1 VSAVTKRP
9 ISAEREP
16 TGRGGRRRS
25 GRARREDADFA
36 LGKDGAD
43 LLRPR
48 GFAHL
53 LLVAVAA
60 FFVLFFAWASWATL
74 DEVTR
79 GEGRVIPSSQVQV
92 VQNLEG
98 GIVSQILVHEGEIV
112 ERGQVLLRIDNVR
125 AASDLRENRKRYLAL
140 LGALARLRAE
150 VDDTDI
156 TFAPEVLAD
165 AAEVARNER
174 ELYDA
179 RQEALRSE
187 LAILRSQAVQ
197 RHQELAELQQ
207 RLAQLEGS
215 HALAQQELEITEPL
229 AAKHIVSRI
238 DLLRLKREVNDLAG
252 ELETTR
258 LGMDR
263 VKAAS
268 EEADRRI
275 EEKSLSFRA
284 DAQRELTAVQ
294 AEAAALEEKI
304 AADTDRV
311 QRTDVRSP
319 VRGTI
324 KQLFVNTVGGVIQP
338 GEDLVEI
345 VPLEDTLLVEA
356 KVRPADIAFL
366 RPGQQAT
373 VKVTAYDFSIYGGLD
388 AVVEDIS
395 ADTITDEKGER
406 FYRIRVRT
414 KDNTLHKGSKPL
426 PIIPGMTTEVD
437 ILTGEK
443 TVMDYLLKP
452 ILKARHN
459 ALRER

>member
-1 VSAVTKRP
+1 
-9 ISAEREP
+9 
-16 TGRGGRRRS
+16 
-25 GRARREDADFA
+25 
-36 LGKDGAD
+36 
-43 LLRPR
+43 
-48 GFAHL
+48 
-53 LLVAVAA
+53 
-60 FFVLFFAWASWATL
+60 
-74 DEVTR
+74 
-79 GEGRVIPSSQVQV
+79 V

-98 GIVSQILVHEGEIV
+98 GIVSAILVREGEIV

-125 AASDLRENRKRYLAL
+125 AASDLRENRKRHLAL

-150 VDDTDI
+150 VGETGID
-156 TFAPEVLAD
+156 FGPQVLAG
-165 AAEVARNER
+165 AGEVARNEAA
-174 ELYDA
+174 LFDA
-179 RQEALRSE
+179 RQQALASE
-187 LAILRSQAVQ
+187 LAILRSQALQ
-197 RHQELAELQQ
+197 RQQELAELQSS
-207 RLAQLEGS
+207 LAQLDGS
-215 HALAQQELEITEPL
+215 HELALAELKITEPL
-229 AAKHIVSRI
+229 AARRIVPQI
-238 DLLRLKREVNDLAG
+238 DLLRLKREVNDLKG

-258 LGMDR
+258 LGIER
-263 VKAAS
+263 IKSAAD
-268 EEADRRI
+268 EADRRI

-284 DAQRELTAVQ
+284 EAQRELVVVQ
-294 AEAAALEEKI
+294 AEADALEEKI

-366 RPGQQAT
+366 RPGQPAT

-395 ADTITDEKGER
+395 ADTITDEEGER

-414 KDNTLHKGSKPL
+414 TGGALEKAGAPL

-443 TVMDYLLKP
+443 TVLDYLLKP
-452 ILKARHN
+452 ILRAQQT

>member
-1 VSAVTKRP
+1 M
-9 ISAEREP
+9 
-16 TGRGGRRRS
+16 TGDAGV
-25 GRARREDADFA
+25 RARREDADFA
-36 LGKDGAD
+36 LGRAGAD

-53 LLVAVAA
+53 LLLVIAV
-60 FFVLFFAWASWATL
+60 FFILFFAWASWATL

-98 GIVSQILVHEGEIV
+98 GIVSAILVREGDIV
-112 ERGQVLLRIDNVR
+112 ERGEVLLQIDNVR

-150 VDDTDI
+150 VGETEVA
-156 TFAPEVLAD
+156 FAPEVLAD
-165 AAEVARNER
+165 AGEVVRAEGA
-174 ELYDA
+174 LFDA
-179 RQEALRSE
+179 RQQALASE
-187 LAILRSQAVQ
+187 LAILDSQAEQ
-197 RHQELAELQQ
+197 REQELAELQR

-215 HALAQQELEITEPL
+215 HALALEELKITEPL
-229 AAKHIVSRI
+229 AARRIVPQI

-258 LGMDR
+258 LGIER
-263 VKAAS
+263 VKTAAD
-268 EEADRRI
+268 EADRRI
-275 EEKSLSFRA
+275 EEKALSFRA
-284 DAQRELTAVQ
+284 EAQRELTVVR
-294 AEAAALEEKI
+294 AEADALEEKI
-304 AADTDRV
+304 AADADRV
-311 QRTDVRSP
+311 QRTEVRAP

-324 KQLFVNTVGGVIQP
+324 KQLFVNTVGGVVQP

-366 RPGQQAT
+366 RPGQPAT

-388 AVVEDIS
+388 AVVEGIS
-395 ADTITDEKGER
+395 ADTITDEEGER

-414 KDNTLHKGSKPL
+414 TASTLDRAGEPL

-443 TVMDYLLKP
+443 TVLDYLLKP
-452 ILKARHN
+452 ILRAQHR

>member
-1 VSAVTKRP
+1 MS
-9 ISAEREP
+9 
-16 TGRGGRRRS
+16 
-25 GRARREDADFA
+25 ARREDAEYA
-36 LGKDGAD
+36 LGRDGAD

-53 LLVAVAA
+53 LLVAIAT

-79 GEGRVIPSSQVQV
+79 GDGRVIPSSRVQV
-92 VQNLEG
+92 MQNLEG
-98 GIVSQILVHEGEIV
+98 GIVSAILVREGDIV
-112 ERGQVLLRIDNVR
+112 EQGQVLLQIDNVR
-125 AASDLRENRKRYLAL
+125 AASDLRENRKRHLAL

-150 VDDTDI
+150 VTDTGI
-156 TFAPEVLAD
+156 EFAPQVLAD
-165 AAEVARNER
+165 AREVARNER
-174 ELYDA
+174 ALFDA
-179 RQEALRSE
+179 RQQALESE
-187 LAILRSQAVQ
+187 LAILHSQADQ
-197 RHQELAELQQ
+197 REQELAELQR
-207 RLAQLEGS
+207 RLAQLDSS
-215 HALAQQELEITEPL
+215 HKLALEELKITEPL
-229 AAKHIVSRI
+229 AARRIVPQI

-258 LGMDR
+258 LGIER
-263 VKAAS
+263 VEEAS
-268 EEADRRI
+268 DEADRRI
-275 EEKSLSFRA
+275 EEKFLSFRA
-284 DAQRELTAVQ
+284 EAQRELTVVQ

-304 AADTDRV
+304 AADADRV
-311 QRTDVRSP
+311 KRTDVRSP
-319 VRGTI
+319 VHGTI
-324 KQLFVNTVGGVIQP
+324 KQLHVNTVGGVIQP
-338 GEDLVEI
+338 GEDLVEV

-366 RPGQQAT
+366 RPGQPAT

-395 ADTITDEKGER
+395 ADTITDEDGER

-414 KDNTLHKGSKPL
+414 TESTLHKAGTPL

>member
-1 VSAVTKRP
+1 MS
-9 ISAEREP
+9 
-16 TGRGGRRRS
+16 
-25 GRARREDADFA
+25 ARREDAEHA
-36 LGKDGAD
+36 LGRDGAD
-43 LLRPR
+43 LHGPR

-53 LLVAVAA
+53 LLMVIAT

-79 GEGRVIPSSQVQV
+79 GEGRVIPSTQVQV
-92 VQNLEG
+92 VQNQEG
-98 GIVSQILVHEGEIV
+98 GIVSQLLVREGQIV
-112 ERGQVLLRIDNVR
+112 EAGQVLLRIDNVR
-125 AASDLRENRKRYLAL
+125 AASDLRENRKRYMAL

-150 VDDTDI
+150 VEDSGI
-156 TFAPEVLAD
+156 EFAPRVLAD
-165 AAEVARNER
+165 ATEVARNER
-174 ELYDA
+174 ALFDA
-179 RQEALRSE
+179 RQQALRSE
-187 LAILRSQAVQ
+187 LAILGSQATQ
-197 RHQELAELQQ
+197 RQQELAELQ
-207 RLAQLEGS
+207 RHLSQLEGS
-215 HALAQQELEITEPL
+215 YELALEELKITEPL
-229 AAKHIVSRI
+229 AARRVVPKL

-252 ELETTR
+252 EFESTQ
-258 LGMDR
+258 LGIER
-263 VKAAS
+263 IKSAS
-268 EEADRRI
+268 HEAERRI

-284 DAQRELTAVQ
+284 EAQRELNVVQ

-311 QRTDVRSP
+311 ERTDVRSP

-324 KQLFVNTVGGVIQP
+324 KQLFVNTLGGVVQP
-338 GEDLVEI
+338 GEDLAEI

-366 RPGQQAT
+366 RPGQAAT

-395 ADTITDEKGER
+395 ADTIIDEDGER

-414 KDNTLHKGSKPL
+414 SDSTLEKAGVPL
-426 PIIPGMTTEVD
+426 PIIPGMTTQVD

-452 ILKARHN
+452 ILRARQN

>member
-1 VSAVTKRP
+1 MSAG
-9 ISAEREP
+9 P
-16 TGRGGRRRS
+16 TGADLDPAARGGRR
-25 GRARREDADFA
+25 GRPRPRREDADYA
-36 LGKDGAD
+36 LGRDGAG

-53 LLVAVAA
+53 LLVAIAA

-79 GEGRVIPSSQVQV
+79 GEGRVIPSSHVQM

-98 GIVSQILVHEGEIV
+98 GIVAAILVREGEVV
-112 ERGQVLLRIDNVR
+112 ERGQVLLQIDNVG
-125 AASDLRENRKRYLAL
+125 AASDLRENRTRHLAL

-150 VDDTDI
+150 VQEADI
-156 TFAPEVLAD
+156 DFAPQVLAD
-165 AAEVARNER
+165 AGEVARAER
-174 ELYDA
+174 ALFDA
-179 RQEALRSE
+179 RRQALQSE
-187 LAILRSQAVQ
+187 LAILHSQAEQ
-197 RHQELAELQQ
+197 REQELAELQR
-207 RLAQLEGS
+207 RLAQLKGS
-215 HALAQQELEITEPL
+215 HALALEELKITEPL
-229 AAKHIVSRI
+229 AAKRIVPQI
-238 DLLRLKREVNDLAG
+238 DLLRLKREVNDLEG
-252 ELETTR
+252 ELETTQ
-258 LGMDR
+258 LSIER
-263 VKAAS
+263 VKSAS

-284 DAQRELTAVQ
+284 EAQRELTVIR
-294 AEAAALEEKI
+294 AEAAALAEKI
-304 AADTDRV
+304 AADADRV
-311 QRTDVRSP
+311 ERTDVRSP

-338 GEDLVEI
+338 GEDLVAI

-366 RPGQQAT
+366 RPGLPAT

-395 ADTITDEKGER
+395 ADTITDEEGER
-406 FYRIRVRT
+406 FYRVRVRT
-414 KDNTLHKGSKPL
+414 AESTLDKARTPL

-443 TVMDYLLKP
+443 TVLDYLLKP
-452 ILKARHN
+452 ILRAQHH

>member
-1 VSAVTKRP
+1 LSVDTTSAAPEGAAPRQ
-9 ISAEREP
+9 
-16 TGRGGRRRS
+16 RRS
-25 GRARREDADFA
+25 PRARREDAAFA
-36 LGKDGAD
+36 LGHDGAE

-48 GFAHL
+48 ALAHL
-53 LLVAVAA
+53 LLVVIAA

-79 GEGRVIPSSQVQV
+79 GDGRVIPSSQVQV

-98 GIVSQILVHEGEIV
+98 GIVSAILVREGEIV

-125 AASDLRENRKRYLAL
+125 AASDLRENRKRHLAL

-150 VDDTDI
+150 VGKTGID
-156 TFAPEVLAD
+156 FGPQVLAG
-165 AAEVARNER
+165 AGEVARNEAA
-174 ELYDA
+174 LFDA
-179 RQEALRSE
+179 RQQALASE
-187 LAILRSQAVQ
+187 LAILRSQALQ
-197 RHQELAELQQ
+197 RQQELAELQSS
-207 RLAQLEGS
+207 LAQLDGS
-215 HALAQQELEITEPL
+215 HELALAELKITEPL
-229 AAKHIVSRI
+229 AARRIVPQI
-238 DLLRLKREVNDLAG
+238 DLLRLKREINDLEG

-258 LGMDR
+258 LGIER
-263 VKAAS
+263 IKSAAD
-268 EEADRRI
+268 EADRRI

-284 DAQRELTAVQ
+284 EAQRELVVVQ
-294 AEAAALEEKI
+294 AEADALEEKV

-366 RPGQQAT
+366 RPGQPAT

-395 ADTITDEKGER
+395 ADTITDEEGER

-414 KDNTLHKGSKPL
+414 TGGALEKAGAPL

-443 TVMDYLLKP
+443 TVLDYLLKP
-452 ILKARHN
+452 ILRAQQT

>member
-1 VSAVTKRP
+1 MS
-9 ISAEREP
+9 
-16 TGRGGRRRS
+16 
-25 GRARREDADFA
+25 ARREDADYA
-36 LGKDGAD
+36 LGRDGAE

-53 LLVAVAA
+53 LLVAIAA

-79 GEGRVIPSSQVQV
+79 GDGRVIPSSHVQV

-98 GIVSQILVHEGEIV
+98 GIVSALLVREGDIV
-112 ERGQVLLRIDNVR
+112 EQGQVLLRIDNVR
-125 AASDLRENRKRYLAL
+125 AASDLRENRKRHLAL

-150 VDDTDI
+150 VEDTGID
-156 TFAPEVLAD
+156 FAPEVLAE
-165 AAEVARNER
+165 AGAVARDER
-174 ELYDA
+174 ALFDA
-179 RQEALRSE
+179 RRQALASE
-187 LAILRSQAVQ
+187 LAILHSQAEQ
-197 RHQELAELQQ
+197 REQELVELQR

-215 HALAQQELEITEPL
+215 HELALEELKITEPL
-229 AAKHIVSRI
+229 AARRIVPQI
-238 DLLRLKREVNDLAG
+238 DLLRLKREVNDLEG

-258 LGMDR
+258 LGIER
-263 VKAAS
+263 VELAS
-268 EEADRRI
+268 DEADRRI
-275 EEKSLSFRA
+275 DEKSLSFRA
-284 DAQRELTAVQ
+284 EAQRELVVVQ

-304 AADTDRV
+304 TADADRV
-311 QRTDVRSP
+311 ERTDVRSP

-366 RPGQQAT
+366 RPGQPAT
-373 VKVTAYDFSIYGGLD
+373 VKVTAYDFSIYGGLE
-388 AVVEDIS
+388 AMVEGIS
-395 ADTITDEKGER
+395 ADTITDEDGER

-414 KDNTLHKGSKPL
+414 TGSMLEKAGTPL

-443 TVMDYLLKP
+443 TVLDYLLKP
-452 ILKARHN
+452 ILRAQHN

>member
-1 VSAVTKRP
+1 MSVDPSSAAPVP
-9 ISAEREP
+9 AAP
-16 TGRGGRRRS
+16 RRQRQS
-25 GRARREDADFA
+25 PRARRQDADFA
-36 LGKDGAD
+36 LGRDGAE

-53 LLVAVAA
+53 LLVVIVA
-60 FFVLFFAWASWATL
+60 FFVLFFGWASWATL

-98 GIVSQILVHEGEIV
+98 GIVSAILVREGEIV

-150 VDDTDI
+150 VGDTGLD
-156 TFAPEVLAD
+156 FAPQVLAD
-165 AAEVARNER
+165 AGEVARNEGA
-174 ELYDA
+174 LFDA
-179 RQEALRSE
+179 RQQALKSE
-187 LAILRSQAVQ
+187 LAILHSQAEQ
-197 RHQELAELQQ
+197 RQQELAELQR
-207 RLAQLEGS
+207 RLAQLDGS
-215 HALAQQELEITEPL
+215 HELALEELKITEPL
-229 AAKHIVSRI
+229 AERRIVPRI
-238 DLLRLKREVNDLAG
+238 DLLRLKREVNDLEG

-258 LGMDR
+258 LGIER
-263 VKAAS
+263 VKSAS
-268 EEADRRI
+268 HEADRRI
-275 EEKSLSFRA
+275 EEKTLSFRA
-284 DAQRELTAVQ
+284 EAQRELTVIR
-294 AEAAALEEKI
+294 AEADALEEKI
-304 AADTDRV
+304 AADADRV
-311 QRTDVRSP
+311 ERTGVRSP
-319 VRGTI
+319 VHGTI

-366 RPGQQAT
+366 RPGQPAT
-373 VKVTAYDFSIYGGLD
+373 VKITAYDFSIYGGLD

-395 ADTITDEKGER
+395 ADTITDEEGER

-414 KDNTLHKGSKPL
+414 TESTLDMAGAPL

-452 ILKARHN
+452 ILRAQQT

>member
-1 VSAVTKRP
+1 MQETM
-9 ISAEREP
+9 
-16 TGRGGRRRS
+16 TGDAGV
-25 GRARREDADFA
+25 RARREDAEFA
-36 LGKDGAD
+36 LGRDGAE
-43 LLRPR
+43 LLWPR

-53 LLVAVAA
+53 LLLVVAV
-60 FFVLFFAWASWATL
+60 FVVMFFAWASWATL

-98 GIVSQILVHEGEIV
+98 GIVSAILVREGEVV

-125 AASDLRENRKRYLAL
+125 AASDLREHRKRYLAL

-150 VDDTDI
+150 VADTDL

-165 AAEVARNER
+165 AGEVARAEGA
-174 ELYDA
+174 LFDA
-179 RQEALRSE
+179 RQQALASE
-187 LAILRSQAVQ
+187 LAILRMQALQ
-197 RHQELAELQQ
+197 REQELAELQR

-215 HALAQQELEITEPL
+215 HELALEELKITEPL
-229 AAKHIVSRI
+229 AAKRIVPQV

-258 LGMDR
+258 LGIER
-263 VKAAS
+263 VKSAAD
-268 EEADRRI
+268 EADRRI
-275 EEKSLSFRA
+275 EDKALSFRA
-284 DAQRELTAVQ
+284 EAQRELTVVR
-294 AEAAALEEKI
+294 AEADALEEQI
-304 AADTDRV
+304 AADADRV

-366 RPGQQAT
+366 RPGQPAT

-388 AVVEDIS
+388 AVVEGIS
-395 ADTITDEKGER
+395 ADTITDEEGER

-414 KDNTLHKGSKPL
+414 TEGTLDKAGEPL

-443 TVMDYLLKP
+443 TVLDYLLKP
-452 ILKARHN
+452 ILRAQHR

>member
-1 VSAVTKRP
+1 MT
-9 ISAEREP
+9 AETMP
-16 TGRGGRRRS
+16 NQASRRAKSSR
-25 GRARREDADFA
+25 GRARREDAAYA
-36 LGKDGAD
+36 LGREGAD
-43 LLRPR
+43 LLWPR

-53 LLVAVAA
+53 LLVVVAA

-98 GIVSQILVHEGEIV
+98 GIVSQILVHDGQIV
-112 ERGQVLLRIDNVR
+112 EQGEVLLRIDNIR
-125 AASDLRENRKRYLAL
+125 AASDLRENRKRHLAL

-150 VDDTDI
+150 I
-156 TFAPEVLAD
+156 AGD
-165 AAEVARNER
+165 AIEFDPKVMAEAAQVALNEAA
-174 ELYDA
+174 LYDA
-179 RQEALRSE
+179 RQEELASE
-187 LAILRSQAVQ
+187 LAILRSQATQ
-197 RHQELAELQQ
+197 RQQELAELHR
-207 RLAQLEGS
+207 RLTQLEGS
-215 HALAQQELEITEPL
+215 HELALEELKITEPL
-229 AAKHIVSRI
+229 AQRRVVPKI
-238 DLLRLKREVNDLAG
+238 DLLRLKRQVNDLEG

-258 LGMDR
+258 LGIER
-263 VKAAS
+263 IKSAS
-268 EEADRRI
+268 DEADRRI
-275 EEKSLSFRA
+275 EEKTLSFRA
-284 DAQRELTAVQ
+284 EAQRELNVIQ

-304 AADTDRV
+304 AADADRV
-311 QRTDVRSP
+311 ARTDVRSP

-324 KQLFVNTVGGVIQP
+324 KQLLVNTVGGVVQP

-356 KVRPADIAFL
+356 KVRPPDIAFL
-366 RPGQQAT
+366 RPGQPAT

-388 AVVEDIS
+388 AVVEHIS
-395 ADTITDEKGER
+395 ADTITEDDGER

-414 KDNTLHKGSKPL
+414 AESTLEKAGDAL

-452 ILKARHN
+452 VLRAQQN

>member
-1 VSAVTKRP
+1 MSAGEGSV
-9 ISAEREP
+9 
-16 TGRGGRRRS
+16 
-25 GRARREDADFA
+25 RASREDADFA
-36 LGKDGAD
+36 LGRDGAE

-53 LLVAVAA
+53 LLAVIAL
-60 FFVLFFAWASWATL
+60 FLVLFFAWASWATL

-98 GIVSQILVHEGEIV
+98 GIVSAILVREGEIV
-112 ERGQVLLRIDNVR
+112 EGGQVLLRIDNIR

-150 VDDTDI
+150 VDATGLA
-156 TFAPEVLAD
+156 FAPQVLAE
-165 AAEVARNER
+165 AGEVVR
-174 ELYDA
+174 EEGALFDA
-179 RQEALRSE
+179 RRQALQLE
-187 LAILRSQAVQ
+187 LAILHSQAEQ
-197 RHQELAELQQ
+197 RQQELAELQR
-207 RLAQLEGS
+207 RLVQLENSYGL
-215 HALAQQELEITEPL
+215 ALEELKITEPL
-229 AAKHIVSRI
+229 AERRVVPKI
-238 DLLRLKREVNDLAG
+238 DLLRLKRQVNDLEG
-252 ELETTR
+252 DLETTR
-258 LGMDR
+258 LGIER
-263 VKAAS
+263 IKTAS
-268 EEADRRI
+268 HEADRRI

-284 DAQRELTAVQ
+284 DAQRELTVVR
-294 AEAAALEEKI
+294 AEADALEEKI
-304 AADTDRV
+304 AADSDRV

-324 KQLFVNTVGGVIQP
+324 KQLFVNTVGGVVQP
-338 GEDLVEI
+338 GEALVEI

-366 RPGQQAT
+366 RPGQPAT
-373 VKVTAYDFSIYGGLD
+373 VKVTAYDFSIYGGLE

-395 ADTITDEKGER
+395 ADTITDENSER

-414 KDNTLHKGSKPL
+414 TEGTLVKAGAPL

-452 ILKARHN
+452 ILRARQT

>member
-1 VSAVTKRP
+1 M
-9 ISAEREP
+9 
-16 TGRGGRRRS
+16 TGRQIG
-25 GRARREDADFA
+25 AKREDADYVQGRA
-36 LGKDGAD
+36 GAG
-43 LLRPR
+43 LLRPHP
-48 GFAHL
+48 FAHL
-53 LLVAVAA
+53 LLVVIAT

-98 GIVSQILVHEGEIV
+98 GIVSAILVRESEIV

-125 AASDLRENRKRYLAL
+125 AASDLRENRKRHLAL
-140 LGALARLRAE
+140 LGSLARLRAE
-150 VDDTDI
+150 VGGTGPD
-156 TFAPEVLAD
+156 FAPEVLAD
-165 AAEVARNER
+165 AGEVARAEAA
-174 ELYDA
+174 LFDA
-179 RQEALRSE
+179 RQQALESE
-187 LAILRSQAVQ
+187 LAILKSQAEQ
-197 RHQELAELQQ
+197 REQEMTELQR

-215 HALAQQELEITEPL
+215 HELALEELKITEPL
-229 AAKHIVSRI
+229 AERRVVPRL
-238 DLLRLKREVNDLAG
+238 DLLRLKREVNDLKG

-258 LGMDR
+258 LSMDR
-263 VKAAS
+263 VRSAS
-268 EEADRRI
+268 REAERRI
-275 EEKSLSFRA
+275 EERQLSFRA
-284 DAQRELTAVQ
+284 DAQRELTVTR
-294 AEAAALEEKI
+294 AEADALEEKI
-304 AADTDRV
+304 AADADRV
-311 QRTDVRSP
+311 ERTGVRSP

-324 KQLFVNTVGGVIQP
+324 KQLLVNTVGGVIQP

-366 RPGQQAT
+366 RPGQPAT

-388 AVVEDIS
+388 GVVEDIS
-395 ADTITDEKGER
+395 ADTITDEEGER

-414 KDNTLHKGSKPL
+414 AGSTLEKAGEPL

-452 ILKARHN
+452 ILRAQQT